1 MQRSWIIKSDKWH
14 KKGKE
19 DVKFIH
25 LNIYFLLARQF
36 DAIHICIGL
45 ASPLL
50 LGEKV
55 SSRLIKMSCLIE
67 SLVMNGMF
75 EDDLKVHNDSVAAWV
90 KSNISDETGKYSSIL
105 VIDVCSW
112 DESCRRLQDWCISI
126 ALMWICW
133 VIGKL
138 GSDRTSWDYCQSC

>member
-55 SSRLIKMSCLIE
+55 SSRLIKMPCLIE

-90 KSNISDETGKYSSIL
+90 KSNISDETGKCHRCEL
-105 VIDVCSW
+105 
-112 DESCRRLQDWCISI
+112 CRRLQAWCISI

-133 VIGKL
+133 VIGML
-138 GSDRTSWDYCQSC
+138 GSDKTSWDYCQSC

>member
-105 VIDVCSW
+105 VI
-112 DESCRRLQDWCISI
+112 R
-126 ALMWICW
+126 WIVQATASLVHLHCTN
-133 VIGKL
+133 VNLL
-138 GSDRTSWDYCQSC
+138 GD